1 MAACKNDFFV
11 ALTSSSRPQ
20 KYSPRTKKIP
30 ATPQPPSLRVHTP
43 CYHNKKLFIH
53 STNPITDMQISIC
66 QHKIIGFKSMA
77 PTCRQTSIN
86 METINKTTSDSHRH
100 SGATHLDL
108 VQPPHAP
115 PPHHPL
121 LLQPL
126 LPPSAIRLIW
136 DEEGGR
142 DGPCR
147 HTLFSRRCL
156 PLPFDWIWEGGRGG
170 ELGPCRHRLLL
181 RPPPPSPLQSNG
193 GRGRGGKGHAVAP
206 PPPPVGFG
214 RQGGGPC
221 RRILFRS
228 RRYAAPPL
236 PSAVGWDAEGQ
247 GVEEE
252 ALWLSG
258 NLIVPPH
265 LVGIFGR

>member
-1 MAACKNDFFV
+1 MQHSKIFFCKLPKQIFSVGHPLRLRFKACKNTRLSHPDDGRMQKWFFV
-11 ALTSSSRPQ
+11 ALTSSSHPQ
-20 KYSPRTKKIP
+20 KYSRRTKKIP
-30 ATPQPPSLRVHTP
+30 ATPQPPSLRVHNP

-100 SGATHLDL
+100 SGAAHLDL

-142 DGPCR
+142 GGPCR

-170 ELGPCRHRLLL
+170 ELGPCRHHLLL

-206 PPPPVGFG
+206 PPPTSGIWEARG
-214 RQGGGPC
+214 RAMSPH
-221 RRILFRS
+221 
-228 RRYAAPPL
+228 PL
-236 PSAVGWDAEGQ
+236 P
-247 GVEEE
+247 
-252 ALWLSG
+252 
-258 NLIVPPH
+258 
-265 LVGIFGR
+265 